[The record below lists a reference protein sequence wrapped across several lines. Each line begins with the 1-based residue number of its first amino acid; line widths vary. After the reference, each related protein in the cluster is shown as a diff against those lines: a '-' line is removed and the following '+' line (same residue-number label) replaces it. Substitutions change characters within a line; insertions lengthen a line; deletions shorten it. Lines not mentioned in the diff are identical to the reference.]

1 MNISWPL
8 VSHTNQIIMVIISF
22 NIMNIGWVWLII
34 IKSSDNRVVLI
45 PFIVSLLSTSKVW

>member
-1 MNISWPL
+1 
-8 VSHTNQIIMVIISF
+8 MVIISF

-34 IKSSDNRVVLI
+34 IKSSDDRVVLI